1 MTLHISE
8 AEVRAVLTM
17 PMAVEAV
24 EVISRKQATGEV
36 VVHPRRRFELPGG
49 GFFHYM
55 AAADFSLGFVAM
67 KQYTFMRGKLRFLVP
82 IYEMST
88 GDLLALIEADYM
100 GQLRTGAASG
110 VATKYLARKD
120 ASVAA
125 IIGTGGQAKT
135 QLEAVCSGSKAGI
148 RVRLW
153 ARCGEAPE
161 VLGRDVQTAWAF
173 QYIFAH
179 RRRRQ
184 CTVRTSS
191 PQPQPP
197 RSRLYL
203 APICHLGPTSMP
215 LEPTTRNKRE
225 LDDEAVASAD
235 IIVVDSVEQS
245 RQEAGDL
252 IIAFHGDESC
262 WTGVKKL
269 SEIVAG
275 KASGRTSDTEVTL
288 FKSNGIASW
297 DLAVAIKV
305 YALAREKGLGREL
318 PLGVTSRKARKQS
331 NCFFHRACGAR
342 HHAAGTSRH
351 PADRSV
357 SNRRRHPR
365 SAWFDRPPSCTLH
378 SVRDGR
384 SSSCFTDRTSS
395 PSI

>member
-17 PMAVEAV
+17 PHAVDAV
-24 EVISRKQATGEV
+24 KEISHKQATGDV
-36 VVHPRRRFELPGG
+36 VVHPRRRFEFPGG

-67 KQYTFMRGKLRFLVP
+67 KQYTYVRGKLRFLVP
-82 IYEMST
+82 LYEMTT

-120 ASVAA
+120 ARVAA

-135 QLEAVCSGSKAGI
+135 QLEAIAA
-148 RVRLW
+148 VRKLES
-153 ARCGEAPE
+153 ARAF
-161 VLGRDVQTAWAF
+161 GRDPAKREKFCAEM
-173 QYIFAH
+173 
-179 RRRRQ
+179 
-184 CTVRTSS
+184 S
-191 PQPQPP
+191 
-197 RSRLYL
+197 SRLDIPVRPCSS
-203 APICHLGPTSMP
+203 AAEAVRGADIISTATTAS
-215 LEPTTRNKRE
+215 EPVVSGADLSPGVHVNAIGANHAHKRE

-235 IIVVDSVEQS
+235 VIVVDSVEQS

-252 IIAFHGDESC
+252 IIAFHGDEIC

-297 DLAVAIKV
+297 DLAVAMKV
-305 YALAREKGLGREL
+305 YAAAREKKLGREL
-318 PLGVTSRKARKQS
+318 PFWREDAK
-331 NCFFHRACGAR
+331 
-342 HHAAGTSRH
+342 
-351 PADRSV
+351 D
-357 SNRRRHPR
+357 
-365 SAWFDRPPSCTLH
+365 
-378 SVRDGR
+378 
-384 SSSCFTDRTSS
+384 
-395 PSI
+395 

>member
-8 AEVRAVLTM
+8 AEARAVLTM

-24 EVISRKQATGEV
+24 EAISRKQATGEV

-67 KQYTFMRGKLRFLVP
+67 KQYTYVRGRLRFLVP

-135 QLEAVCSGSKAGI
+135 QLEAVAT
-148 RVRLW
+148 VRKLES
-153 ARCGEAPE
+153 ARAY
-161 VLGRDVQTAWAF
+161 GRDAAKCEKFSEEMAKRLGIPVHICSSAAEAVHGADIVSTATTASQPVVF
-173 QYIFAH
+173 GANLSPGAH
-179 RRRRQ
+179 IN
-184 CTVRTSS
+184 
-191 PQPQPP
+191 
-197 RSRLYL
+197 
-203 APICHLGPTSMP
+203 AIGANHAH
-215 LEPTTRNKRE
+215 KRE

-305 YALAREKGLGREL
+305 YAMAREKGLGREL
-318 PLGVTSRKARKQS
+318 PLWSD
-331 NCFFHRACGAR
+331 GAK
-342 HHAAGTSRH
+342 G
-351 PADRSV
+351 
-357 SNRRRHPR
+357 
-365 SAWFDRPPSCTLH
+365 
-378 SVRDGR
+378 
-384 SSSCFTDRTSS
+384 
-395 PSI
+395 